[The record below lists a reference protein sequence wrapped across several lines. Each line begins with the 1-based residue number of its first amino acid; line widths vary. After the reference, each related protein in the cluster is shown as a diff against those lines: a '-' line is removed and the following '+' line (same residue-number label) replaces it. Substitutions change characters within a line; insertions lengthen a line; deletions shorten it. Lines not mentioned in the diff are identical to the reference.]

1 MFPGFEKI
9 VEERIQLA
17 QRQGAFEDLP
27 GAGMPLPT
35 DDMSN
40 IPEDLRLAYKILKN
54 AGFTAPELELKRE
67 IRQTEDLLS
76 DVSDVAERYR
86 ILKKINFLILKF
98 NMMRNGCV
106 SFEVAQHYEANLV
119 DRMVSHKTDNAKR

>member
-1 MFPGFEKI
+1 MFPGFERI

-27 GAGMPLPT
+27 GSGMPLPADNT
-35 DDMSN
+35 PC

-54 AGFTAPELELKRE
+54 AGFVAPEIELKKE

-76 DVSDVAERYR
+76 DVDDVAERYR

-106 SFEVAQHYEANLV
+106 SFEVAQRYEANLV
-119 DRMVSHKTDNAKR
+119 DRIGSNKTEKPQR

>member
-1 MFPGFEKI
+1 MFPGFERI
-9 VEERIQLA
+9 VEERIQQA

-27 GAGMPLPT
+27 GSGMPLPADST
-35 DDMSN
+35 PG

-54 AGFTAPELELKRE
+54 AGFVAPEIELKRE

-76 DVSDVAERYR
+76 EVTDVAQRYR
-86 ILKKINFLILKF
+86 ILKKINFLIFKF

-106 SFEVAQHYEANLV
+106 SFEVPQHYEANLV
-119 DRMVSHKTDNAKR
+119 ERIVSHKNEIPRR